1 MWVAL
6 ALVSALCLGFY
17 DIFKKLSV
25 RANDVLMVLM
35 LNTVFGALYMSPF
48 LIAGI
53 ADGNYGFGN
62 TFSGHMLILL
72 KSFIV
77 LGSWLLGYFAIK
89 HLPLTVQGPINASR
103 PVIVLVGAL
112 LIFGERLNWM
122 QWIGIMLGFASLF
135 FISRIGAKEG
145 FSLKHSRWIW
155 MSIGATV
162 LGAVSALYDKYLLR
176 SFAPIEVQGWYSL
189 YQCIIMVT
197 VISLL
202 RGLRRGRSFPIRKG
216 ESSGKVAAS
225 GAAQMVSNVED
236 KKFVW
241 RWTIPCIAL
250 FLTIADMAYFYSLSL
265 PGSMVAVVS
274 MIRRGSV
281 IVSFFYGVIALH
293 EKNIKPKL
301 IDLGVLLL
309 SLALLVIGSRLS

>member
-1 MWVAL
+1 MWVIL

-25 RANDVLMVLM
+25 KGNDVLMVLM

-48 LIAGI
+48 LIDGI
-53 ADGNYGFGN
+53 SHGNWGFGN
-62 TFSGHMLILL
+62 TVTGHLQILL
-72 KSFIV
+72 KSAIV

-112 LIFGERLNWM
+112 LIFGERLNWI
-122 QWIGIMLGFASLF
+122 QWLGITLGFASLF

-145 FSLKHSRWIW
+145 FSIKHSKWIW
-155 MSIGATV
+155 MSIGATF
-162 LGAVSALYDKYLLR
+162 LGAVSALYDKYLLK
-176 SFAPIEVQGWYSL
+176 SFSPIEVQGWYSL
-189 YQCIIMVT
+189 YQCFIMVIT
-197 VISLL
+197 IS
-202 RGLRRGRSFPIRKG
+202 IIKG
-216 ESSGKVAAS
+216 NKKQIG
-225 GAAQMVSNVED
+225 D
-236 KKFVW
+236 KFVW

-250 FLTIADMAYFYSLSL
+250 FLTVADMAYFYSLSL
-265 PGSMVAVVS
+265 DGSMVAIVS

-281 IVSFFYGVIALH
+281 IVSFLYGVIALH

-301 IDLGVLLL
+301 IDLSILLL
-309 SLALLVIGSRLS
+309 SLALLVIGSQY

>member
-1 MWVAL
+1 MWVIL

-25 RANDVLMVLM
+25 RGNDVLMVLM

-48 LIAGI
+48 LIEGI
-53 ADGNYGFGN
+53 SHGNWGFGN
-62 TFSGHMLILL
+62 TVTGHLQILL
-72 KSFIV
+72 KSAIV

-112 LIFGERLNWM
+112 LIFGERLNWI
-122 QWIGIMLGFASLF
+122 QWLGITLGFASLF

-145 FSLKHSRWIW
+145 CSIKHSKWIW
-155 MSIGATV
+155 MSIGATF
-162 LGAVSALYDKYLLR
+162 LGAISALYDKYLLK
-176 SFAPIEVQGWYSL
+176 SFSPIEVQGWYSL
-189 YQCIIMVT
+189 YQCFIMVIT
-197 VISLL
+197 IS
-202 RGLRRGRSFPIRKG
+202 IIKG
-216 ESSGKVAAS
+216 NKKQIG
-225 GAAQMVSNVED
+225 D
-236 KKFVW
+236 KFVW

-250 FLTIADMAYFYSLSL
+250 FLTVADMAYFYSLSL
-265 PGSMVAVVS
+265 DGSMVAIVS

-281 IVSFFYGVIALH
+281 IVSFLYGVIALH

-301 IDLGVLLL
+301 IDLSILLV
-309 SLALLVIGSRLS
+309 SLALLVIGSQY

>member
-1 MWVAL
+1 MWVVL
-6 ALVSALCLGFY
+6 ALLSALCLGFY

-25 RANDVLMVLM
+25 KGNDVLMVLM

-53 ADGNYGFGN
+53 SEGNFGFGN
-62 TFSGHMLILL
+62 TLSGHLQILL

-112 LIFGERLNWM
+112 LIFGERLNWI
-122 QWIGIMLGFASLF
+122 QWIGILLGFASLF

-145 FSLKHSRWIW
+145 FSLKHSKWIW
-155 MSIGATV
+155 MSIGATA

-197 VISLL
+197 VISIM
-202 RGLRRGRSFPIRKG
+202 RSIRLRRAREIADGV
-216 ESSGKVAAS
+216 SGSVGVKEAEIS
-225 GAAQMVSNVED
+225 T
-236 KKFVW
+236 KFVW
-241 RWTIPCIAL
+241 RWSIPCIAL

-281 IVSFFYGVIALH
+281 IVSFIYGVVALH

-301 IDLGVLLL
+301 VDLGVLML
-309 SLALLVIGSRLS
+309 SLLLLVIGSQY

>member
-1 MWVAL
+1 MWVIL

-25 RANDVLMVLM
+25 RGNDVLMVLM

-48 LIAGI
+48 LIEGI
-53 ADGNYGFGN
+53 SHGNWGFGN
-62 TFSGHMLILL
+62 TVTGHLQILL
-72 KSFIV
+72 KSAIV

-112 LIFGERLNWM
+112 LIFGERLNWI
-122 QWIGIMLGFASLF
+122 QWLGITLGFASLF

-145 FSLKHSRWIW
+145 FSIKHSKWIW
-155 MSIGATV
+155 MSIGATF
-162 LGAVSALYDKYLLR
+162 LGAISALYDKYLLKTF
-176 SFAPIEVQGWYSL
+176 SPIEVQGWYSL
-189 YQCIIMVT
+189 YQCFIMVIT
-197 VISLL
+197 IS
-202 RGLRRGRSFPIRKG
+202 IIKG
-216 ESSGKVAAS
+216 NKKQIG
-225 GAAQMVSNVED
+225 D
-236 KKFVW
+236 KFVW

-250 FLTIADMAYFYSLSL
+250 FLTVADMAYFYSLSL
-265 PGSMVAVVS
+265 DGSMVAIVS

-281 IVSFFYGVIALH
+281 IVSFLYGVIALH

-301 IDLGVLLL
+301 IDLSILLV
-309 SLALLVIGSRLS
+309 SLALLVIGSQY